1 MGNVSKHQQCLLVC
15 VFVYVVGYVFVTSAL
30 LLCCLFGTSICFFVT
45 LSSFVVGLHSF
56 VVALNSFVVAL
67 NSFVVALL
75 LL

>member
-1 MGNVSKHQQCLLVC
+1 MC
-15 VFVYVVGYVFVTSAL
+15 VFVYVVGYVFVTSA

-67 NSFVVALL
+67 LL
-75 LL
+75 L